1 MPGKGASRNG
11 TQNRSVPRP
20 IARAWNSIPAPEKL
34 KFKTIAEYLD
44 MLLSEKKLQK
54 NEVIARSNLDR
65 NYAYQIFNGRKTN
78 PSRDKMIML
87 SIGMGL
93 TLEETRKLLKVSSLS
108 DLYIRNPR
116 DSIIMYCLVQKND
129 LIETNE
135 TLSNYGVDILE

>member
-1 MPGKGASRNG
+1 MYKSTEELTN
-11 TQNRSVPRP
+11 
-20 IARAWNSIPAPEKL
+20 IL
-34 KFKTIAEYLD
+34 KSKKSYTDFFQEEVGELEFKTIAEYLD

-116 DSIIMYCLVQKND
+116 GSIIMYCLVQKSD

>member
-1 MPGKGASRNG
+1 MY
-11 TQNRSVPRP
+11 RSTDELTK
-20 IARAWNSIPAPEKL
+20 IL
-34 KFKTIAEYLD
+34 KSKKSYTEFFREEVGELEFKTIAEYLD
-44 MLLSEKKLQK
+44 MLLSEKGLQK

-93 TLEETRKLLKVSSLS
+93 TLEETRKLLKVSGLP
-108 DLYIRNPR
+108 DLYVRCPR
-116 DSIIMYCLVQKND
+116 DSIVMFCLEQKKD

-135 TLSNYGVDILE
+135 ELSSYGVDILE

>member
-1 MPGKGASRNG
+1 
-11 TQNRSVPRP
+11 
-20 IARAWNSIPAPEKL
+20 
-34 KFKTIAEYLD
+34 

>member
-1 MPGKGASRNG
+1 MYKSTEELTN
-11 TQNRSVPRP
+11 
-20 IARAWNSIPAPEKL
+20 IL
-34 KFKTIAEYLD
+34 KSKKSYTDFFQEEVGELEFKTIAEYLD

-93 TLEETRKLLKVSSLS
+93 TLEETRKLLKVLSLS

>member
-1 MPGKGASRNG
+1 MKSKKSYTDFFQEEVG
-11 TQNRSVPRP
+11 
-20 IARAWNSIPAPEKL
+20 EL
-34 KFKTIAEYLD
+34 EFKTIAEYLE

-116 DSIIMYCLVQKND
+116 DSIIMYCLVQKNN

>member
-1 MPGKGASRNG
+1 MYKSTEELTN
-11 TQNRSVPRP
+11 
-20 IARAWNSIPAPEKL
+20 IL
-34 KFKTIAEYLD
+34 KSKKSYTDFFQEEVGELEFKTIAEYLE

-93 TLEETRKLLKVSSLS
+93 NLEETRKLLKVSSLS

-135 TLSNYGVDILE
+135 TLSNYGMDILE

>member
-1 MPGKGASRNG
+1 MYKSTEELTN
-11 TQNRSVPRP
+11 
-20 IARAWNSIPAPEKL
+20 IL
-34 KFKTIAEYLD
+34 KSKKSYTDFFQEEVGELEFKTIAEYLD

-65 NYAYQIFNGRKTN
+65 YTAYQIFNGRKTN

-116 DSIIMYCLVQKND
+116 DSIIMYCLVQKSD

>member
-1 MPGKGASRNG
+1 MYKSTEELTN
-11 TQNRSVPRP
+11 
-20 IARAWNSIPAPEKL
+20 IL
-34 KFKTIAEYLD
+34 KSKKSYTDFFQEEVGELEFKTIAEYLD

-65 NYAYQIFNGRKTN
+65 NYAYQFFNGRKTN

-116 DSIIMYCLVQKND
+116 DSIIMYCLVQKSD

>member
-1 MPGKGASRNG
+1 MYKSTEELTN
-11 TQNRSVPRP
+11 
-20 IARAWNSIPAPEKL
+20 IL
-34 KFKTIAEYLD
+34 KSKKSYTDFFQEEVGELEFKTIAEYLD

-65 NYAYQIFNGRKTN
+65 NYAYQIFNGR
-78 PSRDKMIML
+78 
-87 SIGMGL
+87 MGL

>member
-1 MPGKGASRNG
+1 MYKSTEELTN
-11 TQNRSVPRP
+11 
-20 IARAWNSIPAPEKL
+20 IL
-34 KFKTIAEYLD
+34 KSKKSYTDFFQEEVGELEFKTIAEYLD

-87 SIGMGL
+87 PIGMGL

>member
-1 MPGKGASRNG
+1 MYKSTEELTN
-11 TQNRSVPRP
+11 
-20 IARAWNSIPAPEKL
+20 IL
-34 KFKTIAEYLD
+34 KSKKSYTDFFQEEVGELEFKTIAEYLD

-129 LIETNE
+129 LIETNA